1 MFWLKRKFVGGA
13 DVDVPLS
20 GIQSVVAVNI
30 KLLGGDTVTLSLLSP
45 VIPPTLKLLLEL
57 SMNLREVSQCLEKA
71 IILRIF
77 AN

>member
-1 MFWLKRKFVGGA
+1 MFRLKRKFVGGA

-30 KLLGGDTVTLSLLSP
+30 KLLGGDTVTAVTRDPSHTYIVTRALSEPLLSFTVP
-45 VIPPTLKLLLEL
+45 GEGP
-57 SMNLREVSQCLEKA
+57 
-71 IILRIF
+71 ILRIF

>member
-30 KLLGGDTVTLSLLSP
+30 KLLGGDTVTAVTRDPSHTYIVTRARNDP
-45 VIPPTLKLLLEL
+45 
-57 SMNLREVSQCLEKA
+57 SQFHSAWRRPL
-71 IILRIF
+71 IRIF